1 MKLKLITLL
10 AAISFCPFLMA
21 EICAQTKA
29 GNKSN
34 PNIIAG
40 KMLIAKSD
48 CVACHKPTVKLIGP
62 SFQDIAKKYAP
73 TIKNYDLLIEKI
85 IKGGSGVWGPMAMS
99 PHTTL
104 SKADAK
110 KMVAYI
116 LSVK

>member
-1 MKLKLITLL
+1 MKLKLMIGLV
-10 AAISFCPFLMA
+10 AIYFCPFLMA
-21 EICAQTKA
+21 ETVAQTKA
-29 GNKSN
+29 NNQSN
-34 PNIIAG
+34 SNIIKG
-40 KMLIAKSD
+40 KMLISKSD
-48 CVACHKPTVKLIGP
+48 CVSCHKPTVKLIGP
-62 SFQDIAKKYAP
+62 SFQDIARKYPP
-73 TIKNYDLLIEKI
+73 TIKNYNLLIEKI